1 MEKVTAKTT
10 ISLAVMMLFQYLM
23 LAVWWVPLAAYL
35 TNTGVEDNLKSLI
48 LSSMAVGSM
57 VSPIIGAMADRY
69 LSAQK
74 VLAFSNLLTA
84 ALLAGAGLTTNAT
97 LMLVLIFLAM
107 LFYMPSWSLT
117 SAIVMTHAKPE
128 LFPRIRLFGS
138 IGWVISGLFSF
149 VAVRFFGIPV
159 FDGGSLPILCGS
171 GIAVIAAIIDFTLP
185 DTPPNGK
192 NAKFS
197 ISEVLGLK
205 AFSLL
210 RDRNYLIFV
219 SCAFAAM
226 FAYALYYTFG
236 SQFLQDRQ
244 FKYITITMN
253 WGQVVEFIFLFF
265 TAAIIT
271 KLGFKKVIAIG
282 IAAMTARY
290 LAFYLGVTSDV
301 YVWYIIG
308 VLLHGII
315 FGLFFV
321 GGQIY
326 TDIKAPVEL
335 RSQAQGMMSF
345 LLMGVALLLGNFTCG
360 KLISSNTFTDASGA
374 VSYNWPF
381 IFGVTTLFSIIVL
394 ILFLVFFKQEKN
406 K

>member
-1 MEKVTAKTT
+1 MEKIAAKTT
-10 ISLAVMMLFQYLM
+10 VSLAVMMLFQYLM

-35 TNTGVEDNLKSLI
+35 TNTGVEGNLKSLI
-48 LSSMAVGSM
+48 LSSMAIGSM
-57 VSPIIGAMADRY
+57 LSPIMGAMADRY

-74 VLAFSNLLTA
+74 VLAYSNLVTA
-84 ALLAGAGLTTNAT
+84 ALLAVAGLTTHSSLTFA
-97 LMLVLIFLAM
+97 LIFLAM

-117 SAIVMTHAKPE
+117 SAIAMTHATPE
-128 LFPRIRLFGS
+128 SFPRIRLFGS
-138 IGWVISGLFSF
+138 IGWVASGIFSF
-149 VAVRFFGIPV
+149 TAVELFGVAV

-171 GIAVIAAIIDFTLP
+171 AISVIAAILNFTLP
-185 DTPPNGK
+185 DTPPSGK
-192 NAKFS
+192 NTKIS

-205 AFSLL
+205 AFSIL

-226 FAYALYYTFG
+226 FSYALYYTFG

-265 TAAIIT
+265 TAAIIA
-271 KLGFKKVIAIG
+271 KLGYKKAIAIG

-290 LAFYLGVTSDV
+290 LAFYWGVVSDV
-301 YVWYIIG
+301 YAWYIVG
-308 VLLHGII
+308 VLFHGVI

-321 GGQIY
+321 GGQMY
-326 TDIKAPVEL
+326 TDIKSPLEL
-335 RSQAQGMMSF
+335 RSQAQGMISF
-345 LLMGVALLLGNFTCG
+345 MLMGVALLLGNFICG
-360 KLISSNTFTDASGA
+360 KLISSNTIIDASGV

-381 IFGVTTLFSIIVL
+381 IFGVTTIFSVVVL
-394 ILFLVFFKQEKN
+394 ILFLALFKEEKN
-406 K
+406 E

>member
-1 MEKVTAKTT
+1 
-10 ISLAVMMLFQYLM
+10 MMLLQYLM

-35 TNTGVEDNLKSLI
+35 TNVGVEDNLKSLI
-48 LSSMAVGSM
+48 LSSMAIGSM
-57 VSPIIGAMADRY
+57 LSPIIGAMADRY

-74 VLAFSNLLTA
+74 VLAYSNLVTA
-84 ALLAGAGLTTNAT
+84 ALLAGAGLTTNVSLTFA
-97 LMLVLIFLAM
+97 LIFLAM

-117 SAIVMTHAKPE
+117 SAIAMTHASPE
-128 LFPRIRLFGS
+128 SFPRIRLFGS
-138 IGWVISGLFSF
+138 IGWVASGIFSF
-149 VAVRFFGIPV
+149 AAVRFFGVAV

-171 GIAVIAAIIDFTLP
+171 VIGVIAAIVNFTLP
-185 DTPPNGK
+185 DTPPSGK
-192 NAKFS
+192 NSKIS

-226 FAYALYYTFG
+226 FSYALYYTFG

-271 KLGFKKVIAIG
+271 RLGFKKAIAIG
-282 IAAMTARY
+282 IAAMVARY
-290 LAFYLGVTSDV
+290 LAFYLGVLSDV
-301 YVWYIIG
+301 DAWYIVG
-308 VLLHGII
+308 VLFHGII

-326 TDIKAPVEL
+326 TDTKAPPEL
-335 RSQAQGMMSF
+335 RSQAQGMICF

-360 KLISSNTFTDASGA
+360 KLISSNTFVDASGA
-374 VSYNWPF
+374 VSYNWHF
-381 IFGVTTLFSIIVL
+381 IFGVTTIFSVAVL
-394 ILFLVFFKQEKN
+394 ILFLVFFKHEKMNN
-406 K
+406 KSASK